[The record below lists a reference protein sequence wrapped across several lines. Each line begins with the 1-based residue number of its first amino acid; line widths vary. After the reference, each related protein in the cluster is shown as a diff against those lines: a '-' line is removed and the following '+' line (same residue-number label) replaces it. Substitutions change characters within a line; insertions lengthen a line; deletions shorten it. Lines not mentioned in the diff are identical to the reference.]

1 MSRFTRLE
9 VLNEV
14 LRIGLLPLFFD
25 CQTETARRVVDAC
38 LDGGA
43 RLVEFTNRGDFAIRV
58 FSELAEQL
66 EQEKSPVIL
75 GAGTIDDA
83 PTAAQFIANGA
94 NFIVGPTF
102 GPEVARLCNRRKIAY
117 FPGCATVTEIALAEE
132 WGVEICKIFPGQEVG
147 GPNFIKA
154 VHGPRPWSRLMPTGG
169 VSPTQESITAWI
181 KAGAAV
187 VGLGS
192 NLISK
197 ARLQNGD
204 YLAIT
209 QDVQQV
215 LNWIARARA
224 SNSP

>member
-1 MSRFTRLE
+1 MSRFARLE
-9 VLNEV
+9 ILNDVLS
-14 LRIGLLPLFFD
+14 IGLLPLFFERD
-25 CQTETARRVVDAC
+25 GETARKTVDAC
-38 LDGGA
+38 LNGGA
-43 RLVEFTNRGDFAIRV
+43 RLVEFTNRGDFAVHV
-58 FSELAEQL
+58 FAQLAERL

-83 PTAAQFIANGA
+83 PTASHFIANGA
-94 NFIVGPTF
+94 NFIVGPAF
-102 GPEVARLCNRRKIAY
+102 NQEVARLCNRRKIPY
-117 FPGCATVTEIALAEE
+117 FPGCATVTEIAVAEE

-169 VSPTQESITAWI
+169 VSPTEESITTWI

-197 ARLQNGD
+197 ARLQNRD
-204 YLAIT
+204 FAAIT

-215 LNWIARARA
+215 LGWIAAARLGG
-224 SNSP
+224 NT

>member
-1 MSRFTRLE
+1 MSRFARLE
-9 VLNEV
+9 VLNDV
-14 LRIGLLPLFFD
+14 LRIGLLPLFYER
-25 CQTETARRVVDAC
+25 QTESARKAVAAC

-43 RLVEFTNRGDFAIRV
+43 RLVEFTNRGDFAVRV
-58 FSELAEQL
+58 FSELAERL

-83 PTAAQFIANGA
+83 PTAAQYIANGA

-102 GPEVARLCNRRKIAY
+102 NPEVARLCNRRKIAY
-117 FPGCATVTEIALAEE
+117 FPGCATVTEIAIAEE

-204 YLAIT
+204 YASIT

-215 LNWIARARA
+215 LNWIDVAR
-224 SNSP
+224 SGTSP